1 MSEKTNSKFSM
12 LKEKGNMTINVRI
25 FTVIMATAIVI
36 NISGLIVGA
45 AFFTRSISK
54 AIEEDMLVA
63 VDIAD
68 QYVTKE
74 IQLLKIMSGD
84 AARDVD
90 LLYGPGEG
98 GHTLKEIC
106 DRYPVF
112 TGLAVFNGAS
122 LVDFCGE
129 VSFPPDLYRE
139 GFMRAAQE
147 GGQAVSTTMYSPDG
161 PLVMY
166 VSAPI
171 RNDFVLAAVL
181 PGLHFSSIVSEF
193 SFWQTGH
200 LFICDGNGNV
210 ISNYRTEWVQR
221 RANFIDMAKD
231 DVSFEGIAALVSRGI
246 SGERATGFFNMDGE
260 RRISALRP
268 LSSPNEG
275 WFVGI
280 IVSLSESAMK
290 EIPGGILLIGI
301 ITLLLSVVVA
311 ILASF
316 FLKHPYEE
324 VDRLRKE
331 AEAMSISKS
340 AFLANM
346 SHEIRMP
353 MNSIVG
359 FSELALD
366 GEPSPRTRDYL
377 SKIQTNA
384 EWLLQIINDILD
396 ISKVESGKMDLE
408 NIPFD
413 MHELFS
419 NCRTLI
425 MPKAVEKGITL
436 YFYVEPSIGKRPLGD
451 PTRLRQVLVNLLSN
465 AVKFTNNGMVKLHA
479 VLKEK
484 EENSITMYFEIK
496 DSGIGMYPEQIN
508 KIFDPFA
515 RAESGIAH
523 KYGGTGLG
531 LAITKNIVELMGG
544 KLFVESTPGIGSKFS
559 FELTFDTVNV
569 SDEELLDSKIVINE
583 LEKPSFEG
591 EVLLCEDNA
600 MNQQVI
606 CEHLARVGIKTIVAE
621 NGKIG
626 VDLVRRRLEKG
637 EKMFDLI
644 FMDMHMPVMDGL
656 DAASKILELDTKVP
670 IVAMTA
676 NIMANDREIYRRSG
690 MNDCV
695 GKPFTSQELW
705 RCLMK
710 YFTPVAMEDVK
721 KSVQIEAD
729 MEFQRSLQLL
739 FVKSNRNKF
748 EEITEALEKGDI
760 EMAHRLAHTL
770 KGNAGQIGKT
780 ILQQAALDVEH
791 QLKDGHNMVT
801 AEQLKTLEAELAMVL
816 TELAP
821 LLEEAAG
828 RMQEDEIAEIDPE
841 KTRELFG
848 KLELLLKS
856 GNPKCLDFSNELR
869 KIQGS
874 AKLVQHMEDFEFEM
888 AFSSLE
894 ELKEKYKILF

>member
-1 MSEKTNSKFSM
+1 MGSF
-12 LKEKGNMTINVRI
+12 I
-25 FTVIMATAIVI
+25 F
-36 NISGLIVGA
+36 
-45 AFFTRSISK
+45 F
-54 AIEEDMLVA
+54 
-63 VDIAD
+63 
-68 QYVTKE
+68 
-74 IQLLKIMSGD
+74 
-84 AARDVD
+84 
-90 LLYGPGEG
+90 
-98 GHTLKEIC
+98 
-106 DRYPVF
+106 
-112 TGLAVFNGAS
+112 
-122 LVDFCGE
+122 
-129 VSFPPDLYRE
+129 
-139 GFMRAAQE
+139 
-147 GGQAVSTTMYSPDG
+147 
-161 PLVMY
+161 
-166 VSAPI
+166 
-171 RNDFVLAAVL
+171 
-181 PGLHFSSIVSEF
+181 
-193 SFWQTGH
+193 
-200 LFICDGNGNV
+200 
-210 ISNYRTEWVQR
+210 
-221 RANFIDMAKD
+221 
-231 DVSFEGIAALVSRGI
+231 
-246 SGERATGFFNMDGE
+246 
-260 RRISALRP
+260 
-268 LSSPNEG
+268 
-275 WFVGI
+275 
-280 IVSLSESAMK
+280 
-290 EIPGGILLIGI
+290 
-301 ITLLLSVVVA
+301 SVVVFLIILTAGSTAFLLSMRQITRTNKGNELSQMLEIERLRLESSVNSEISIALKMADSPLIKRYFTRPDDPELEQMAFEEIAAYRRAFSSNSVFWVNDTDKIFYSDDYEPYKLDTTSPDNYWYPMTLNETEVYNFNINHNPDLNITNLWINAQVLDNDRKPLGMLGTGIELSTFINSVYRDYTGRAEIYFFNAAGEITGARNIELVASKKKIDEELNNTGINIINNAKSLAPGEIIAFDSPLGKIALGTLPLLEWYSIA
-311 ILASF
+311 ILPDNIEDF
-316 FLKHPYEE
+316 NNTMTILFLVMLLVVALVFIIFNVFIAGLQKPLRRSVEE
-324 VDRLRKE
+324 VE
-331 AEAMSISKS
+331 NASQAKS
-340 AFLANM
+340 TFIANM
-346 SHEIRMP
+346 SHEIRTP
-353 MNSIVG
+353 MNSIMG

-366 GEPSPRTRDYL
+366 SDVSQKTRNYL
-377 SKIQTNA
+377 LKIRTNA

-396 ISKVESGKMDLE
+396 ISKIEAGKMELE
-408 NIPFD
+408 NIPFT
-413 MHELFS
+413 MRELFES
-419 NCRTLI
+419 CKTLV
-425 MPKAVEKGITL
+425 MPKAVEKGIML
-436 YFYVEPSIGKRPLGD
+436 HFYAEPYTGRRPLGD
-451 PTRLRQVLVNLLSN
+451 PTRLREVFVNLLSN
-465 AVKFTNNGMVKLHA
+465 AIKFTNTGIVKLFA
-479 VLKEK
+479 DMTAKDEK
-484 EENSITMYFEIK
+484 TITIYFEVK
-496 DSGIGMYPEQIN
+496 DSGIGMTKEQMG
-508 KIFDPFA
+508 KIFEPFTQ
-515 RAESGIAH
+515 AESGTTRQ
-523 KYGGTGLG
+523 YGGTGLG

-710 YFTPVAMEDVK
+710 YLTPVAMEDVK